1 MTAHDLLG
9 EGALDAVTAAA
20 KTVPG
25 VYDAVAVAR
34 KGMRADGS
42 AAAAAPAA
50 PAPAQTPAAPAAEAP
65 AEIPADLTADL
76 PAGPPAELYGGDLH
90 IPAGAPATLQ
100 EALRAAAEQA
110 PDKGTVYLVPDGEDV
125 HQSYPELLAD
135 AERVL
140 AGLRAA
146 GLAPGDAA
154 LFVFQD
160 NKEYLTAFW
169 ACILGGFIPTP
180 VAVATSYT
188 KPNEVNRKLLGAWNL
203 LGRPALVTDSATAGA
218 LAGVREL
225 WDEPDVRI
233 LTVESL
239 SAHEPDRDWYP
250 ATASSPVLNLL
261 TSGSTGVPKCVQH
274 THASV
279 VAREY
284 SVIAHC
290 GLTGEDVSLIWMPF
304 DHVTVAFYN
313 VRDVFLQCRHVNAR
327 TSHFLADPLQW
338 LDWIER
344 YGATNLWAPNF
355 AFSLLN
361 ERAEE
366 IRAGSWDLSSLREI
380 VNGGEPVVA
389 ATTHRFL
396 ELLAPHGLPADAM
409 VPAWGMSETCSGV
422 TYTRQSREDRA
433 AGTVAIDPA
442 TLGGAITH
450 LDPAHPDAVVLSRVG
465 SPIPGVRLRVV
476 DEHGAVLPEG
486 RLGEL
491 CITGPTIMHGYFA
504 NEEANAEAFDSD
516 GWFRT
521 GDLAFVHE
529 GELVI
534 AGRKKDQIIV
544 RGINYM
550 AHELES
556 VVERVDGVRV
566 TFSAAVGV
574 REPGAGSDDL
584 AVFFVPASRNAAE
597 VARTIEEVR
606 AVLVREAGVL
616 PDLVVPVTEE
626 EFPKTSN
633 GKIQRAALVT
643 ALKSGAFAD
652 RLAGAPAEEP
662 ETGNTWLFGRQW
674 VEVPAAAPAAAAET
688 APETSG
694 TTLVIGADQDVK
706 WLGIEGRLVH
716 ARPGAEYS
724 EDAPDVYR
732 VRAEDRGDLRR
743 LLAEATARHGDIAN
757 VVLAL
762 PMLERAGTAGSRV
775 GAATDRF
782 TALLSVLAEG
792 EFGRPLFLV
801 VTSGAL
807 WVQQHD
813 TVDLGACHLPGLVR
827 TAVSEAA
834 PLAVRQLDLNP
845 CPIDWAPAVRA
856 ELADRTRTGVLAARD
871 GKRLQ
876 PKLVPLT
883 GGAEGTPVPATAA
896 PGLQPAA
903 GGLYLI
909 TGGLGGIAHDIAAY
923 LLAAYGARLLL
934 VGRSPASGEKAAR
947 LAELS
952 ALGQVTYEQLDV
964 ADADALQAAVAAAE
978 ARWGRALD
986 GVLHLAAADPTDQ
999 WAELEKHT
1007 LAHETRATFDRQYA
1021 AKIHGTLALSTVLD
1035 GRPGAALVLF
1045 GSVNG
1050 EFGGHSFGAYSAANS
1065 FLAGFADHWR
1075 HERGRAVL
1083 CLAWSMWSGI
1093 GINAAQSSAAAE
1105 ARGYRTIDPDTG
1117 LRLFLES
1124 LESDRHYL
1132 VVGLDLK
1139 NQTIVGELVP
1149 QTLQVTE
1156 ILVAYTGDGAEPDA
1170 VRAAVAESVESFSV
1184 PVRITEV
1191 PRIPRD
1197 AYGAV
1202 DTARLLVDAAAD
1214 KPGRTYTE
1222 PATELERNLAE
1233 IWSDALGR
1241 TDIGRDD
1248 SFFELGG
1255 NSLRATRLLALV
1267 GNKLGFRVTTQEL
1280 YEMPTVAGMAATIE
1294 RHTTD

>member
-1 MTAHDLLG
+1 MSATDLLG

-34 KGMRADGS
+34 KGMRAEGS
-42 AAAAAPAA
+42 ASPAA
-50 PAPAQTPAAPAAEAP
+50 QAPAQTPAPTAEVPAEAP
-65 AEIPADLTADL
+65 AAAPADL

-110 PDKGTVYLVPDGEDV
+110 PDKGTVYLVPEGEDIV
-125 HQSYPELLAD
+125 QSYAELLAD

-239 SAHEPDRDWYP
+239 AAHEPDRDWFP
-250 ATASSPVLNLL
+250 ATAGSPVLNLL

-290 GLTGEDVSLIWMPF
+290 GLTSEDVSLIWMPY

-450 LDPAHPDAVVLSRVG
+450 LDPGHPDAVVLSRVG

-491 CITGPTIMHGYFA
+491 CITGPTIMAGYFA
-504 NEEANAEAFDSD
+504 NEEANAEAFDAD

-584 AVFFVPASRNAAE
+584 AVFLVPESWSAAE
-597 VARTIEEVR
+597 LARTLEEVR

-616 PDLVVPVTEE
+616 PDLVVPVNEE

-643 ALKSGAFAD
+643 ALKAGAFAD
-652 RLAGAPAEEP
+652 RVAGAAVEEP
-662 ETGNTWLFGRQW
+662 GTAADTWLFGRQW
-674 VEVPAAAPAAAAET
+674 VEIPAAGPEAAPEPAA
-688 APETSG
+688 G

-732 VRAEDRGDLRR
+732 VRAEDRTDLRR
-743 LLAEATARHGDIAN
+743 LLTEATARHGGIDS

-782 TALLSVLAEG
+782 TALLSVLADG

-807 WVQQHD
+807 YAGQHD

-834 PLAVRQLDLNP
+834 PLTVRQLDLNP

-876 PKLVPLT
+876 PKLVPLSGDGGEAGTTT
-883 GGAEGTPVPATAA
+883 GTATT
-896 PGLQPAA
+896 GLQPAA

-934 VGRSPASGEKAAR
+934 VGRSPATGEKAAR

-952 ALGQVTYEQLDV
+952 ALGQLAYEQLDV
-964 ADADALQAAVAAAE
+964 ADAEALEAAVAAAE
-978 ARWGRALD
+978 ARWGRPLD

-1007 LAHETRATFDRQYA
+1007 LAHETRETFDRQYA
-1021 AKIHGTLALSTVLD
+1021 AKVHGTLALSTALES
-1035 GRPGAALVLF
+1035 RPGASLVLF

-1156 ILVAYTGDGAEPDA
+1156 ILVAYTGDGARPDA
-1170 VRAAVAESVESFSV
+1170 VRAAIAESVEGFSV
-1184 PVRITEV
+1184 PVRITEIS
-1191 PRIPRD
+1191 RIPRD

-1202 DTARLLVDAAAD
+1202 DTVQLLVDAAAD
-1214 KPGRTYTE
+1214 TPGRTYTE

-1241 TDIGRDD
+1241 TQIGRED

-1267 GNKLGFRVTTQEL
+1267 DNKLGFRVTTQEL

-1294 RHTTD
+1294 RHTTG